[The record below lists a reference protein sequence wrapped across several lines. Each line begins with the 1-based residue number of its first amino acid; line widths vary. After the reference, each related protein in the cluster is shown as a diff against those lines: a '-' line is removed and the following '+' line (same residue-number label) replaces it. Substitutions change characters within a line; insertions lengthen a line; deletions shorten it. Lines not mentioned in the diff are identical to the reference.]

1 MATENALNSGE
12 KLTLLVA
19 WAEVLFL
26 RRISVN
32 LPRMFYTLRILFSFL
47 RYVEVGQL
55 EGLKN

>member
-32 LPRMFYTLRILFSFL
+32 LPRMLYTLRILFSFL
-47 RYVEVGQL
+47 QYVEVGQFA
-55 EGLKN
+55 GLKN